1 MKLYIWKIDLDKW
14 VYTYLT
20 KLSCLEPSNRK
31 SLKRNIAWRTERR
44 LIVLTTFQGSDVIMQ
59 LVEHIKKNGMSKI
72 ATMLELT
79 I

>member
-31 SLKRNIAWRTERR
+31 SLKRNIEWRTVRR
-44 LIVLTTFQGSDVIMQ
+44 LIVLTTLRESDVITQ
-59 LVEHIKKNGMSKI
+59 WGGHIKKNGILKI
-72 ATMLELT
+72 ATILELT